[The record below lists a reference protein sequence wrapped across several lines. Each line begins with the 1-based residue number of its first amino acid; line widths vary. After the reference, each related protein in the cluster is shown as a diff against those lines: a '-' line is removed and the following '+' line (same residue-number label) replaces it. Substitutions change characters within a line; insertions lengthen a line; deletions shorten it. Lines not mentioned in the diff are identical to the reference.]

1 MLKDRQSKLVHYGIG
16 IVVEDKPRKGD
27 IIKVTNIEEFP
38 YTDGKLTENK
48 DELKHELPDKKG
60 IPRKSSATRDLV
72 IEATW
77 LGGYDSNRM
86 TAPDVVKNETVD
98 IYRYADTQEY
108 YWRKRGREPGIR
120 RLETVC
126 YMYGNLQAPL
136 KEWDKRSSYWHEVCT
151 RDKHIITQT
160 TNSDGEQFIYSMQ
173 INPKKNQIYHG
184 DDIGNYYRLL
194 SDQNLIESVNA
205 DNTYHKLDKKIY
217 YINADEVVFIKTPQV
232 VMDTEDLYVK
242 GNIHAGGAMT
252 SKEVESNSVK
262 SDVIIGPVI
271 SGSAP
276 DRVYPNDYF
285 PEVRDPHPTT
295 EYKSEFHDLEPP
307 K

>member
-38 YTDGKLTENK
+38 YTDGKLTDNK
-48 DELKHELPDKKG
+48 EELKHELPDKKG
-60 IPRKSSATRDLV
+60 VPRKSSATRDMI

-77 LGGYDSNRM
+77 LGGYDSNRI
-86 TAPDVVKNETVD
+86 TSPDVIKNETVD

-136 KEWDKRSSYWHEVCT
+136 KEWDKRSSYWQEFSTH
-151 RDKHIITQT
+151 DKHIVIQT
-160 TNSDGEQFIYSMQ
+160 SKSDGENYKYSVQ
-173 INPKKNQIYHG
+173 ISPKKNQLYEG
-184 DDIGNYYRLL
+184 DDIGNFRRLL
-194 SDQNLIESVNA
+194 SSERLVDSENTDGTFHQLYKTNYIFGSEDMIYGKTRDFVMECIDAYFSNNVHILGTLHVNA
-205 DNTYHKLDKKIY
+205 IE
-217 YINADEVVFIKTPQV
+217 A
-232 VMDTEDLYVK
+232 
-242 GNIHAGGAMT
+242 NI
-252 SKEVESNSVK
+252 VK
-262 SDVIIGPVI
+262 SNLFVGPIVP
-271 SGSAP
+271 GSASP
-276 DRVYPNDYF
+276 DLTLPSL
-285 PEVRDPHPTT
+285 PERHPKAEPST
-295 EYKSEFHDLEPP
+295 EFHDLEPP

>member
-38 YTDGKLTENK
+38 YTDGKLTDNK
-48 DELKHELPDKKG
+48 EELKHELPDKKG
-60 IPRKSSATRDLV
+60 VPRKSSATRDMI

-126 YMYGNLQAPL
+126 YMYGNLQEPL

-160 TNSDGEQFIYSMQ
+160 SKSDGETFSYCDKIAAKAGKCFS
-173 INPKKNQIYHG
+173 G
-184 DDIGNYYRLL
+184 DDIGNYRRIG
-194 SDQNLIESVNA
+194 SEDRVVDAQNA
-205 DNTYHKLDKKIY
+205 DDTFHQLYKENYFLGSNEKIIAQTREVIMECIDAYFKNNVHILGTLHVDKIQANQ
-217 YINADEVVFIKTPQV
+217 INANLVVAPVTP
-232 VMDTEDLYVK
+232 
-242 GNIHAGGAMT
+242 GGASPELT
-252 SKEVESNSVK
+252 LPA
-262 SDVIIGPVI
+262 I
-271 SGSAP
+271 P
-276 DRVYPNDYF
+276 DKYPKATPND
-285 PEVRDPHPTT
+285 
-295 EYKSEFHDLEPP
+295 EFHDMDGPA